1 MTHRLVNGDS
11 DMTFT
16 ILMPVYDDWR
26 AAAVVCAALDRVFTE
41 RPGALA
47 RVLLVDDGSPTSPES
62 TAFSAALQ
70 SAGLRG
76 LQSIDVLRLRRNLGH
91 QRAIAVGLVYVH
103 QHRPLD
109 SVVVMDSDGE
119 DKPEDVPH
127 LLDEFDR
134 GERQQPVFAERR
146 RRVTGLTFKGGYLL
160 YRIVHRILTGRGV
173 RIGNFSVIPPSSI
186 ENLVV
191 QSSLWSHYAA
201 TAINA
206 RLPMRFIR
214 VDRANR
220 LSGKSRMNLVALVA
234 HGLSAVSVFRETV
247 STRVLMGASAVVTA
261 GWVVL
266 LALLAQVVRG
276 AALPSWI
283 WMTVGLLGLGV
294 LQIIIVALAFT
305 LATLA
310 SREQFN
316 VLPVRDCGLFVL
328 EHRVILERS

>member
-1 MTHRLVNGDS
+1 
-11 DMTFT
+11 
-16 ILMPVYDDWR
+16 
-26 AAAVVCAALDRVFTE
+26 
-41 RPGALA
+41 
-47 RVLLVDDGSPTSPES
+47 
-62 TAFSAALQ
+62 
-70 SAGLRG
+70 
-76 LQSIDVLRLRRNLGH
+76 
-91 QRAIAVGLVYVH
+91 
-103 QHRPLD
+103 
-109 SVVVMDSDGE
+109 
-119 DKPEDVPH
+119 
-127 LLDEFDR
+127 
-134 GERQQPVFAERR
+134 
-146 RRVTGLTFKGGYLL
+146 
-160 YRIVHRILTGRGV
+160 
-173 RIGNFSVIPPSSI
+173 
-186 ENLVV
+186 V

-247 STRVLMGASAVVTA
+247 STRVLMGASAIVTA

-266 LALLAQVVRG
+266 LALLAQVIRG

-328 EHRVILERS
+328 DHRVLLKRP